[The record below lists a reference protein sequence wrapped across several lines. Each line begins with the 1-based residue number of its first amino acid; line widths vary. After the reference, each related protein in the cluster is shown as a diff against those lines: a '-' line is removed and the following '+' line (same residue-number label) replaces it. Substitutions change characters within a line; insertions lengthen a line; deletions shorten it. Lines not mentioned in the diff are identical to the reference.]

1 MELKVELQR
10 SEGEKTEKFTPSS
23 ENTPSLVSQ
32 LVIFATNHNAYSF
45 KAYRFKAYRDNQ
57 CIAVMDIGT
66 TN

>member
-23 ENTPSLVSQ
+23 DNTPSLVSQ

-45 KAYRFKAYRDNQ
+45 KAYRDNQ